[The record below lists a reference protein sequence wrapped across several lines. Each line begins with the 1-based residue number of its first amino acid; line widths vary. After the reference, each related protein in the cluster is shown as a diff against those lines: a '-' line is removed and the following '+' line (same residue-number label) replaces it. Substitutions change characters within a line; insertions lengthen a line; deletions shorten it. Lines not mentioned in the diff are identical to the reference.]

1 MAANQQFE
9 NGATLVVAT
18 VVALGQTLFQSK
30 VETIISKLQYFL
42 MFHPVM
48 QWWPLLLIVA
58 GVVLLVKDRVGITRP
73 HATKRREATNEQRG
87 EQ

>member
-9 NGATLVVAT
+9 NEATLVAVT

-30 VETIISKLQYFL
+30 VETIISKLHFL
-42 MFHPVM
+42 MLHPVM

-58 GVVLLVKDRVGITRP
+58 GVVLLVKDRLGTT
-73 HATKRREATNEQRG
+73 HAHETTRREVTNEQRG

>member
-9 NGATLVVAT
+9 NEATLVVAT
-18 VVALGQTLFQSK
+18 VVALGQILFESK
-30 VETIISKLQYFL
+30 VETIISKLHFL
-42 MFHPVM
+42 MLDPLV

-58 GVVLLVKDRVGITRP
+58 GVVLLVKDRIGVT
-73 HATKRREATNEQRG
+73 HSHETARRHATNEQRG